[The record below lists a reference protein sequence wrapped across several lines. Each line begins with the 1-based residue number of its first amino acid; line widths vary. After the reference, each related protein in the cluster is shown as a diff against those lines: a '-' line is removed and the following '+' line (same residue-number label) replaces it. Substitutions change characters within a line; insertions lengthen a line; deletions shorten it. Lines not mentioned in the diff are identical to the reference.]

1 MKEKEEEEE
10 NHCDAPLKGDL
21 SENYI
26 LFNLL
31 DYLNGRDRLKNFAIV
46 HLY

>member
-1 MKEKEEEEE
+1 MNEGKNYVKKYLEMRQWKK
-10 NHCDAPLKGDL
+10 NL

-31 DYLNGRDRLKNFAIV
+31 DYLNRGEKRRKEFA
-46 HLY
+46 